1 MPNTDNWR
9 ALREALEAG
18 PTDGPWVAAGPSF
31 GKPLPVYCD
40 EVVTDRDDDEDDGDS
55 ICRAPTGFERE
66 STVDMTYIAA
76 ANPATIRALLA
87 ELDRLREALH
97 DERALDAAV
106 AAERERWRELVE
118 QLIACH
124 DEPSCPAVA
133 LAREWLGR
141 PNAAITGAGTA
152 SGA

>member
-1 MPNTDNWR
+1 MPTIDNWR
-9 ALREALEAG
+9 ALREALEAMCKIVSMHDGSWTSRVGDVNEWGTLCYEIDCDDKGISEIATAYG
-18 PTDGPWVAAGPSF
+18 PTTSA
-31 GKPLPVYCD
+31 
-40 EVVTDRDDDEDDGDS
+40 
-55 ICRAPTGFERE
+55 
-66 STVDMTYIAA
+66 YIAA